1 MRKGTRF
8 CPLSAGNQNQAENGH
23 PAPKMRYYQNRPEM
37 KSKQILE
44 VLSCLG
50 SKESVFKEKKNFRH
64 FRLKIRYLTATAE
77 IGKKRLSQQYKMV
90 RKYVLQKCSKFTE
103 FFFSKKQS

>member
-1 MRKGTRF
+1 MR
-8 CPLSAGNQNQAENGH
+8 NYEN
-23 PAPKMRYYQNRPEM
+23 RSEM
-37 KSKQILE
+37 KSIKTLE

-50 SKESVFKEKKNFRH
+50 SKESVFKEKKNNFRH

-90 RKYVLQKCSKFTE
+90 RKYVLQKCPKFTE

>member
-1 MRKGTRF
+1 MR
-8 CPLSAGNQNQAENGH
+8 NYEN
-23 PAPKMRYYQNRPEM
+23 RSEM
-37 KSKQILE
+37 KSIKTLE

-90 RKYVLQKCSKFTE
+90 RKYVLQKCPKFTE